1 MLLTFVA
8 ALLTGCDNGPF
19 AVQTRALPSATTVT
33 PNDQEY
39 TKGNQWYLEVVS
51 APAAWGLYLAASE
64 DYLVGRTRVTMPV
77 AVIDSGIDGGHLDLA
92 GAIASSGVDLVGPGV
107 TPIPNGFPASFEG
120 IDHGTHVSGLIA
132 ARAGNGA
139 GIAGIASGG
148 VDRLVPLPAV
158 VVPIRALTGLNG
170 TLSDLIEGLVY
181 VAGREIDAGGVP
193 GRPVARVINMSLG
206 AEAAAFGEA
215 ERLLLDGAVQA
226 ASDAGV
232 LVVAAAGNGGSD
244 GIGRSDGI
252 DIPARFP
259 SAIAVGSVDRPDS
272 SGEIV
277 RSRFSDYGLELE
289 LVAPGAESSGWDGEP
304 LEGLV
309 STWPGDRYTS
319 LPGTSMASPLV
330 AGAAALVWS
339 ANPGLTAEELR
350 RILQETAVD
359 LGEPGRDEEFGYGL
373 LDVAAALRVA
383 LTTPWGPFEERSVAA
398 APTSPDVATTS
409 ALRRSLAATMATAP
423 GSSEDDDDRPI
434 LVYAAPGTT
443 VAILDSLLQAAEEP
457 PTVTPLGV
465 LPHGPLFLVS
475 DSPGDPERRR
485 LVMETLAGNPL
496 VLTIAVDRP
505 ISLRYHDFSP
515 AILANED

>member
-1 MLLTFVA
+1 
-8 ALLTGCDNGPF
+8 
-19 AVQTRALPSATTVT
+19 
-33 PNDQEY
+33 
-39 TKGNQWYLEVVS
+39 
-51 APAAWGLYLAASE
+51 
-64 DYLVGRTRVTMPV
+64 
-77 AVIDSGIDGGHLDLA
+77 
-92 GAIASSGVDLVGPGV
+92 
-107 TPIPNGFPASFEG
+107 
-120 IDHGTHVSGLIA
+120 
-132 ARAGNGA
+132 
-139 GIAGIASGG
+139 
-148 VDRLVPLPAV
+148 V

-170 TLSDLIEGLVY
+170 TLSDLIEGIVY
-181 VAGREIDAGGVP
+181 VAGQGGGGAGEVP

-206 AEAAAFGEA
+206 AEASAFGEA

-244 GIGRSDGI
+244 GIGRADGI
-252 DIPARFP
+252 DVPARFP
-259 SAIAVGSVDRPDS
+259 SVIAVGSVDRPDS
-272 SGEIV
+272 SGGIV

-289 LVAPGAESSGWDGEP
+289 LVAPGAESSGWDGP
-304 LEGLV
+304 SIDGIV
-309 STWPGDRYTS
+309 STWPGDRYAS

-330 AGAAALVWS
+330 AGGAALVWS

-398 APTSPDVATTS
+398 APTPPDVATTS

-423 GSSEDDDDRPI
+423 GSSGDDDDRPI
-434 LVYAAPGTT
+434 LVYAAPDTT
-443 VAILDSLLQAAEEP
+443 VAVLDRLLQVVEEP

-485 LVMETLAGNPL
+485 RIMETLAGDPRI
-496 VLTIAVDRP
+496 LTIAVDRP
-505 ISLRYHDFSP
+505 ISLR
-515 AILANED
+515 